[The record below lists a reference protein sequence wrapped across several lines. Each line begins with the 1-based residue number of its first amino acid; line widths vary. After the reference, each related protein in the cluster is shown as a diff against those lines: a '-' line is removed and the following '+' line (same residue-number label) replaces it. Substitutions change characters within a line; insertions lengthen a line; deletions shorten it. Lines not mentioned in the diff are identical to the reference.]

1 MIGYRTILC
10 CLPLFLTLAI
20 IVSSAPILDV
30 QLLSTKLGEAWV
42 NETLLTTTTT
52 VTESTTDDD
61 DSSSSDDDTE
71 STTVES
77 FEETTI
83 NGQLPANATD
93 LPLDIDEIL
102 KLTERIFSINDD
114 ELPSTPTTENPEPSQ
129 SNTHYDE

>member
-1 MIGYRTILC
+1 MIGYRTIFC

-42 NETLLTTTTT
+42 NETLLTTTPTT

-77 FEETTI
+77 LEETTI

-114 ELPSTPTTENPEPSQ
+114 ELPSTPTTENPEDDD
-129 SNTHYDE
+129 DE

>member
-1 MIGYRTILC
+1 MIGYRTIFC

-52 VTESTTDDD
+52 TVTESTTDDD

-83 NGQLPANATD
+83 DGQLPANATD

-114 ELPSTPTTENPEPSQ
+114 ELPSTPTTENPEDDDDD
-129 SNTHYDE
+129 DE